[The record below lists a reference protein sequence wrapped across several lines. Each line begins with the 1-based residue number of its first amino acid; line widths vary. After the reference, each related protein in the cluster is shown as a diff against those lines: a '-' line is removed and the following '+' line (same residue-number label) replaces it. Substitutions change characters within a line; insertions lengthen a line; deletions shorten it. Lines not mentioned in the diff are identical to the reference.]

1 MTSIKNAVY
10 LVAVLLVAVFAI
22 ASVSALGTVDSVQV
36 NGVDVVEDSVNLGN
50 DMAVFAGQTIPIR
63 VVFSADENASDVR
76 VKAWIS
82 GSREYTA
89 ASERFDVIEGRV
101 YSRLLSLQAPTNI
114 DPSEDIT
121 LYIDVESK
129 NGGLIHPA
137 EITLTAQRESYVVDF
152 LSIDMDSQV
161 KAGSTVSADIVL
173 KNMGRHEAED
183 TFVRATIP
191 ALGVVKSA
199 YFSDLS
205 PVDQTD
211 PDKED
216 AAERIM
222 SIKIP
227 SQAPAGIYV
236 VEFEAFN
243 ADSSTTVTKKVAV
256 VGASEDT
263 TVVSSAQSKTFAAG
277 SKATYSV
284 TLVNSGS
291 NVRVYE
297 LVVDAPTSLKVS
309 ADESVVAIPA
319 GSSKTVNVEVSASKA
334 GKYPF
339 SVSVSSDGELVKTQ
353 DFVANVEGS
362 SGVSGSDT
370 TVILTIVLAVIFV
383 VLLVVLIVLL
393 TRKPEKKEEFGES
406 YY

>member
-10 LVAVLLVAVFAI
+10 LATALLIAVFAI
-22 ASVSALGTVDSVQV
+22 ASVSALGTIDNVQV
-36 NGVDVVEDSVNLGN
+36 NGVDHAESGSN
-50 DMAVFAGQTIPIR
+50 MAIFAGQTIPIR

-82 GSREYTA
+82 GSRDYTV
-89 ASERFDVIEGRV
+89 ASERFDVIEGSV
-101 YSRLLSLQAPTNI
+101 YSRLLSLQAPTSI
-114 DPSEDIT
+114 DPSEDMT
-121 LYIDVESK
+121 LYIDVESR
-129 NGGLIHPA
+129 NGGLIHPV
-137 EITLTAQRESYVVDF
+137 EISLNAQRESYVVDF
-152 LSIDMDSQV
+152 LAVTMDSQV
-161 KAGSTVSADIVL
+161 KAGSVLSADIVL
-173 KNMGRHEAED
+173 KNMGGHEAED

-191 ALGVVKSA
+191 ALGVETSA

-205 PVDQTD
+205 AVDQTD

-216 AAERIM
+216 AAERTV

-227 SQAPAGIYV
+227 SKAPAGIYV

-263 TVVSSAQSKTFAAG
+263 MVVSSAQSKTIATG
-277 SKATYSV
+277 EKASYAV

-297 LVVDAPTSLKVS
+297 LVLDAPTALKVA

-353 DFVANVEGS
+353 NFVANVEGS